1 MHFYS
6 LPVRLTKALLTLSMA
21 LLFALP
27 TLANDHGGGGGG
39 ASPLVFTVNLGASA
53 YLQIG
58 VILEPATP
66 EVGHELEVFRPKIQH
81 EIIMLLS
88 GHDEGKLRTLKGKHV
103 LLDEILET
111 VNHVIHE
118 DEQTGVK
125 EILISSFI
133 IQ

>member
-1 MHFYS
+1 MLFALLVATLVS
-6 LPVRLTKALLTLSMA
+6 LPVQ
-21 LLFALP
+21 
-27 TLANDHGGGGGG
+27 ANDHGGGGGG
-39 ASPLVFTVNLGASA
+39 GGPAPLVFTVNLGTTA

-58 VILEPATP
+58 LILEPATP
-66 EVGHELEVFRPKIQH
+66 EVAHELDVFRPKIQH

-88 GHDEGKLRTLKGKHV
+88 GQDEGKLRTLKGKHQ

-118 DEQTGVK
+118 DEKTGVK
-125 EILISSFI
+125 EVLISTFV